1 MFCAGHDSGCVGHD
15 ISGCAGRDG
24 GCAGHDSG
32 PSGGK
37 RKPRVGIV
45 KALSPSLSKDG
56 DSIAIF
62 TRYSVSSQQRVNL
75 VKIDRLISSHCIDR
89 HAP

>member
-1 MFCAGHDSGCVGHD
+1 MFCAGHDSGCAGHD

-24 GCAGHDSG
+24 G

-62 TRYSVSSQQRVNL
+62 TRHSVSSQQRVNL
-75 VKIDRLISSHCIDR
+75 VKIDRLKSCHCVDR